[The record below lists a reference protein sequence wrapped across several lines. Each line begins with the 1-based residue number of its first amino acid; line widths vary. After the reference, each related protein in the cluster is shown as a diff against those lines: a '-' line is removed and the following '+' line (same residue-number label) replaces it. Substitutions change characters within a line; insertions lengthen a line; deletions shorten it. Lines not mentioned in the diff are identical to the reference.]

1 MSLYQDLRAWEEK
14 LAALLEEARQL
25 SERVAQMERQNQQL
39 QESHVR
45 SSYDSG
51 GLSALQDL
59 YNEGFHVC
67 HAHFAESR
75 EEDCLF
81 CLSLLYRSGR
91 ENALTE
97 ET

>member
-1 MSLYQDLRAWEEK
+1 MSLYQDLRVLEEK
-14 LAALLEEARQL
+14 LAALLEESRQL
-25 SERVAQMERQNQQL
+25 SERVAQMERQNRQL

-67 HAHFAESR
+67 HAHFAETR

-81 CLSLLYRSGR
+81 CLSLLYRGGR
-91 ENALTE
+91 VNGVAE
-97 ET
+97 EV